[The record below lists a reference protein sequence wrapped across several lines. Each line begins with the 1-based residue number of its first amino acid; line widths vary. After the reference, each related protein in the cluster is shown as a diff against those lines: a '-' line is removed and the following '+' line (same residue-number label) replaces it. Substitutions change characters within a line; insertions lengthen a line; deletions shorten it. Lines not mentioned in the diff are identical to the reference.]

1 MMFYDTERI
10 VRKQE
15 KYEKSKAYD
24 VISALKHKGLNTKE
38 TLACIEVMSFL
49 DSNNESQI
57 AILNLAHQ
65 IVTSHVEQEHLNAES
80 LIIADNLIKS
90 NSLLAGQKS

>member
-1 MMFYDTERI
+1 MFYDTERI

-24 VISALKHKGLNTKE
+24 VIETLKLKGLNTKE
-38 TLACIEVMSFL
+38 SLACIEIMSFL
-49 DSNNESQI
+49 DSNNESQK

-65 IVTSHVEQEHLNAES
+65 IVTSHIEKEHFDAE
-80 LIIADNLIKS
+80 NLIVVDNIAKS
-90 NSLLAGQKS
+90 NSLFTGQKS

>member
-1 MMFYDTERI
+1 MFYDTERI

-24 VISALKHKGLNTKE
+24 IISTLKLKGLSTKE
-38 TLACIEVMSFL
+38 SLACIEIMSFL
-49 DSNNESQI
+49 DSNNESKN

-65 IVTSHVEQEHLNAES
+65 IITSHIEQEHLDAES
-80 LIIADNLIKS
+80 LIVVDNLIKP
-90 NSLLAGQKS
+90 NSLSTGQKS

>member
-1 MMFYDTERI
+1 MFYDTERI

-15 KYEKSKAYD
+15 KYEKSKAYE
-24 VISALKHKGLNTKE
+24 VISTLKHKGLSTKE

-49 DSNNESQI
+49 DNNNESQQ
-57 AILNLAHQ
+57 AILNLAHR
-65 IVTSHVEQEHLNAES
+65 IVASHVEQECLDAEN
-80 LIIADNLIKS
+80 LIITNNSIKS

>member
-15 KYEKSKAYD
+15 RHEKSKAYE
-24 VISALKHKGLNTKE
+24 VISALRLKGLNTKE

-49 DSNNESQI
+49 DSNNESQK
-57 AILNLAHQ
+57 AILNLAHR
-65 IVTSHVEQEHLNAES
+65 IVTSYVEQEHSDAEN
-80 LIIADNLIKS
+80 LIITDNLIKS
-90 NSLLAGQKS
+90 NSLLTGQKS